1 MNLTIAH
8 LFYVTVC
15 ILASLGLVA
24 FVIVITQNIISNN
37 LTSHH
42 QNITM
47 YCKIYNKSHIKW
59 QYVIDINEVYIKMKL
74 YASLI
79 ILLYIY
85 IIFSYILVIL
95 TNDYRFFSIIL
106 LFNLNPLSA

>member
-37 LTSHH
+37 L
-42 QNITM
+42 
-47 YCKIYNKSHIKW
+47 
-59 QYVIDINEVYIKMKL
+59 MKL
-74 YASLI
+74 NTQEIKKLI
-79 ILLYIY
+79 PPKENYSKKKMSHNFLINNKINRKKVESYKPTIY
-85 IIFSYILVIL
+85 PKSAIRNT
-95 TNDYRFFSIIL
+95 TNIND
-106 LFNLNPLSA
+106 LF

>member
-1 MNLTIAH
+1 
-8 LFYVTVC
+8 
-15 ILASLGLVA
+15 
-24 FVIVITQNIISNN
+24 
-37 LTSHH
+37 
-42 QNITM
+42 
-47 YCKIYNKSHIKW
+47 
-59 QYVIDINEVYIKMKL
+59 MKL

-106 LFNLNPLSA
+106 LFNFNLITYFIIFKDNFNYKPETCFDENYNIIYPSSFIYDNELPFTTLCIGLNLTLGSVCFVINCFIILLMYYK